1 MSLAELLTDFPTR
14 DDKENDAKGVQ
25 IVKKEVAESQETS
38 TKLENDSQLGLL
50 QEFVSDDVER
60 HEFKGEVT
68 SVVPELIALEPDLV
82 REQDKKNR
90 KLRRT
95 LQ

>member
-1 MSLAELLTDFPTR
+1 MSLAELLRDFPTR
-14 DDKENDAKGVQ
+14 DHKENDAKGVQ
-25 IVKKEVAESQETS
+25 IVKKEVAESQEKS
-38 TKLENDSQLGLL
+38 TYMENDTQLGLL
-50 QEFVSDDVER
+50 QEYVSCDVER
-60 HEFKGEVT
+60 HEFKGEIT

-82 REQDKKNR
+82 REQDKMNR